1 MRCVLCGGELI
12 EKMVTEEIIEENN
25 HILVKVRAE
34 VCKQCH
40 ERYYA
45 SGIVDK
51 LIELKDDLK
60 RHQLSLHEIGKVYEL
75 PA

>member
-12 EKMVTEEIIEENN
+12 EKMVTEEIIEDNN
-25 HILVKVRAE
+25 HIVVKVKAE
-34 VCKQCH
+34 VCEQCH

-51 LIELKDDLK
+51 LIGIKEDLK
-60 RHQLSLHEIGKVYEL
+60 KHQLPLHEIGKVFEL
-75 PA
+75 FA